1 MTINPMKYIE
11 DVYNAKVAYGNAT
24 TDEERQKQ
32 QAAANKARTTLR
44 NYSYNDIAD
53 AISAE
58 GATADDV
65 KKYMT
70 AYGKTGKTPTRDYY
84 YSLGKKYGLSSNDV
98 DKIISWDND
107 SGQVYLGGKL
117 VGTPDA
123 VVDGV
128 SYWGDT
134 SVLDKSFEDYA
145 ARTGLTRTAENQVSQ
160 ENESLFAKY
169 NQEYEDLKKTNPFT
183 TEEAKAILAKYDLA
197 GLQGRDNAVA
207 SNAGSNGGN
216 IDSFAA
222 ANAMRQQAALV
233 NQGQVAVLEA
243 HQQKLDHARALLS
256 DMGVNID
263 RVFNQDE
270 TVKTREFN
278 QNEIVKNREFEQ
290 SETAKNNK
298 VARDSEIASVS
309 GYNNLEW
316 TIANDP
322 VYSTYLNPDGTLK
335 EKYKNNTDFQA
346 LYEKA
351 IADGD
356 TELADKYAAI
366 RSAKAN
372 TFYDEYWW
380 ALNSGANGYIKP
392 QRTSEHELTNKQ
404 IDVSK
409 EVSLSEVDAEKYK
422 ADTDAKADITVQTL
436 KNEADNKQTTLT
448 GTDKQIAMGDMD
460 STISKW
466 LYTPYGVGYLTDPN
480 DTSYLKPDWTSGTNG
495 VYAARDKINDP
506 EVFTFLKNSMLAA
519 GWTLSQLE
527 DKMWEWKCNIAW
539 KAANIEGKDKT
550 DPDAWKQKMKAYG
563 WYNGDLDNL
572 KWGGSGSI

>member
-1 MTINPMKYIE
+1 MANPFKYIG
-11 DVYNAKVAYGNAT
+11 DVYNAKVGYGNAT
-24 TDEERQKQ
+24 TDEERKAYQDKAN
-32 QAAANKARTTLR
+32 AARKWL
-44 NYSYNDIAD
+44 SDNDYKDVAA

-98 DKIISWDND
+98 DKIISWDDD

-145 ARTGLTRTAENQVSQ
+145 SRTGLTRTAENQVSQ

-233 NQGQVAVLEA
+233 NQGQMAVLEA

-270 TVKTREFN
+270 TVK
-278 QNEIVKNREFEQ
+278 NREFEQ

-298 VARDSEIASVS
+298 VARDSEIARVS

-366 RSAKAN
+366 RTAKAN
-372 TFYDEYWW
+372 TFYDEYRW

-409 EVSLSEVDAEKYK
+409 EVSLSEIDAEKYK
-422 ADTDAKADITVQTL
+422 ADTDAKAGITVQQL
-436 KNEADNKQTTLT
+436 KNEGNST
-448 GTDKQIAMGDMD
+448 GTPKLTTADKQAAKSQMD
-460 STISKW
+460 STLSKW
-466 LYTPYGVGYLTDPN
+466 LYTTFGVDYLFDDSNKT
-480 DTSYLKPDWTSGTNG
+480 LFKPDWNENTNE
-495 VYAARDKINDP
+495 VYAARDKLNDA
-506 EVFTFLKNSMLAA
+506 EALAFLRDSMIGA
-519 GWTLSQLE
+519 GWTAKEWESKLY
-527 DKMWEWKCNIAW
+527 EWKTNIAK
-539 KAANIEGKDKT
+539 KAAQIEGKDKA
-550 DPDAWKQKMKAYG
+550 DPYAWIDTMYKWKWIGASEKAELDKKYG
-563 WYNGDLDNL
+563 R
-572 KWGGSGSI
+572 